1 MGVTQDSSELHS
13 LVVVGSSAGGVEALS
28 LLVATLPAD
37 FPAPLVL
44 AQHLDP
50 RQPSHLG
57 EILARR
63 STLPVRTVTD
73 QEHLDPGVVYVVPAD
88 RHVEIADHMVRLHDN
103 SGKHPMPSIDR
114 LLSSAASVYGER
126 LIAVILTGTG
136 SDGAS
141 GAHAVK
147 AGGGMVIIENPAT
160 AAYPGM
166 PESLTPGT
174 VDLVADLERIG
185 PLLYD
190 LVTGVHVPAEPAVEA
205 PLQAVLALVRDR
217 SGIDFSRYKRPTIL
231 RRLQRRMAATG
242 VLNLT
247 DYTQYL
253 ARHSAE
259 YARLVSS
266 FLITVTEFF
275 RDPELFAALRTIVLP
290 ELLTQVRARQGN
302 DVRIWSAGCA
312 TGEEAYSLAML
323 VAEALGEDADQFIV
337 QIFATDL
344 DEEAVAFAR
353 RGVYPAA
360 SLKNVPQEMRS
371 RYFASLDG
379 ASFEVIPRI
388 RNLVIFGQHDLAQRA
403 PFPHI
408 DLVLCRNVL
417 MYFTPELQHRAL
429 RLFAFALRDGGYL
442 ALGKAETAKPLE
454 AYFAPADEH
463 VKLYRRRGE
472 RVLPVIERAPKYALR
487 PLADG
492 NTSLG
497 ILSRSQPLA
506 HSDTETGTHAVAH
519 TDTIASAAPI
529 GTLRND
535 AGADL
540 THSRSAS
547 ARLDNLLF
555 DTAVGVVVVD
565 RQYDI
570 QAINSGARE
579 MLGIFDDAVGKDL
592 IHLAS
597 YVPGAVLRATI
608 DAAFVSRSRTERDG
622 GDTIATVETIQSE
635 SRRLQIACYPRSDG
649 GRQTASTGTA
659 SGVAQVVI
667 LVSDVTRMV
676 REQQVRAEATT
687 RERAD
692 RQLAQT
698 HEQGELAQAYLAK
711 LEENVRL
718 RAQVDEVSA
727 MNRTLLRANRE
738 LVESNMDLR
747 GENEELL
754 VGREEAEASAEEI
767 KTLNE
772 EMQATNEELVTV
784 NEELEAT
791 VEELHTAND
800 DLASRGRELQLL
812 AATLERQR
820 QSSESARA
828 QLEAILLSMGDA
840 LMVVDATGALAL
852 TNAAYA
858 QLFGRADAIVVAE
871 DASGHPLTP
880 KEQPQRRATANVPF
894 TLAFTL
900 TAPDGTRRWFEASGQ
915 PVVSGDGAHGGVV
928 TIRDITERSIRL
940 LQDEFLALASDEL
953 RSPLTALLMALQLL
967 GRRPPSTPDDPDFQT
982 ALRLALRQG
991 QRLRMLVNDL
1001 LDIGRVQQQKLLLKL
1016 VPVDLVKLVRET
1028 TEAAQLEA
1036 QGQRL
1041 VINGGTESLVM
1052 DGDATRLE
1060 QIVLN
1065 LLTNVIT
1072 YAPGTERIEVR
1083 LTRVGKMAE
1092 LQVRDFGPGIDSAEL
1107 PHIFDRYFQ
1116 SASVSTHAQPSDHRG
1131 LGLGLFITKE
1141 LVAAH
1146 GGTISV
1152 TSAIGEGATFM
1163 VRLPLH
1169 VRPQSRRRRA
1179 ELAERVETRSGIAG
1193 A

>member
-1 MGVTQDSSELHS
+1 
-13 LVVVGSSAGGVEALS
+13 
-28 LLVATLPAD
+28 
-37 FPAPLVL
+37 
-44 AQHLDP
+44 
-50 RQPSHLG
+50 
-57 EILARR
+57 
-63 STLPVRTVTD
+63 
-73 QEHLDPGVVYVVPAD
+73 
-88 RHVEIADHMVRLHDN
+88 
-103 SGKHPMPSIDR
+103 
-114 LLSSAASVYGER
+114 
-126 LIAVILTGTG
+126 
-136 SDGAS
+136 
-141 GAHAVK
+141 
-147 AGGGMVIIENPAT
+147 
-160 AAYPGM
+160 M

-185 PLLYD
+185 PLLYN
-190 LVTGVHVPAEPAVEA
+190 LVTDVQVPAEPTVEA

-259 YARLVSS
+259 YARLISS

-323 VAEALGEDADQFIV
+323 VAEALGEDADQLIV

-371 RYFASLDG
+371 RYFASLGG

-463 VKLYRRRGE
+463 VKLYRRCGE

-506 HSDTETGTHAVAH
+506 HRDTETGAHTGTHAVAH
-519 TDTIASAAPI
+519 TDRVASAAPI
-529 GTLRND
+529 GTHRND

-555 DTAVGVVVVD
+555 DAAVGVVVVD
-565 RQYDI
+565 RHYDI

-579 MLGIFDDAVGKDL
+579 MLGIFDEAVGKDL
-592 IHLAS
+592 IHLAA
-597 YVPGAVLRATI
+597 YVPGTVLRATI

-622 GDTIATVETIQSE
+622 GDTIATVETIHSE
-635 SRRLQIACYPRSDG
+635 SRRLQIACYPRSEG
-649 GRQTASTGTA
+649 GRQAASTGTA

-698 HEQGELAQAYLAK
+698 HENGELEQAYLAK
-711 LEENVRL
+711 LEENARL
-718 RAQVDEVSA
+718 GAQVEEVSA
-727 MNRTLLRANRE
+727 INRTLLRANRE
-738 LVESNMDLR
+738 LVEAKIDLR
-747 GENEELL
+747 GANEELL
-754 VGREEAEASAEEI
+754 VGREEAEASVEEI

-772 EMQATNEELVTV
+772 EIQATNEELVTV

-800 DLASRGRELQLL
+800 DLASRGRKLQLL

-820 QSSESARA
+820 QSSETARA
-828 QLEAILLSMGDA
+828 QLQAILLSMGDA
-840 LMVVDATGALAL
+840 LLVVDTAGALVL

-858 QLFGRADAIVVAE
+858 QLFGRADAVLVAE
-871 DASGHPLTP
+871 DASGHPLSP
-880 KEQPQRRATANVPF
+880 GEQPQRRATANVPF

-915 PVVSGDGAHGGVV
+915 PVVSGDGTNGGVI
-928 TIRDITERSIRL
+928 TIRDITERSLRL
-940 LQDEFLALASDEL
+940 LQDEFLALASHEL
-953 RSPLTALLMALQLL
+953 RSPLTALLTALQLL
-967 GRRPPSTPDDPDFQT
+967 GRRRPSSPDDPDFQT

-991 QRLRMLVNDL
+991 QRLRVLVNDL
-1001 LDIGRVQQQKLLLKL
+1001 LDVSRVQQQRVRLQL

-1028 TEAAQLEA
+1028 TQPHSWKPR
-1036 QGQRL
+1036 G
-1041 VINGGTESLVM
+1041 NNWSST
-1052 DGDATRLE
+1052 
-1060 QIVLN
+1060 
-1065 LLTNVIT
+1065 
-1072 YAPGTERIEVR
+1072 
-1083 LTRVGKMAE
+1083 AE
-1092 LQVRDFGPGIDSAEL
+1092 PNRSWWTAMPRDWSK
-1107 PHIFDRYFQ
+1107 
-1116 SASVSTHAQPSDHRG
+1116 SSSTC
-1131 LGLGLFITKE
+1131 
-1141 LVAAH
+1141 
-1146 GGTISV
+1146 
-1152 TSAIGEGATFM
+1152 
-1163 VRLPLH
+1163 
-1169 VRPQSRRRRA
+1169 
-1179 ELAERVETRSGIAG
+1179 
-1193 A
+1193 